1 MQLEIASLHN
11 NIGNLHS
18 CKGENDLALDYY
30 KKCLGIC
37 IYINGGNHPQTA
49 ITYRN
54 TGAVYLSKGEYKEA
68 NKLFEKGSLEWIK
81 DAKEDNNSV
90 I

>member
-1 MQLEIASLHN
+1 MYRYN
-11 NIGNLHS
+11 
-18 CKGENDLALDYY
+18 C
-30 KKCLGIC
+30 
-37 IYINGGNHPQTA
+37 GNHPQTA

-54 TGAVYLSKGEYKEA
+54 IGAVYLSKGEYKEA
-68 NKLFEKGSLEWIK
+68 KKLFEKGSLEWIK